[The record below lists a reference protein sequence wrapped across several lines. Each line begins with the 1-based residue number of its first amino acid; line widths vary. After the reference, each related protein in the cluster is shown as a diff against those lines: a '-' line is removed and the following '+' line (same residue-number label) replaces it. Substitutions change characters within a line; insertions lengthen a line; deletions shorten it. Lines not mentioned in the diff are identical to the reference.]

1 MPDTGRIKTI
11 TRLITLEEAARRLG
25 IKPRTLLRY
34 AKSGKIRAKLFVV
47 DNGEHMM
54 LVELEEM
61 SGEKPRRENF
71 AHLEGRGVSI
81 SQAAERYGI
90 PFSTLQR
97 WVQRGWIRIIREGGR
112 GKPYELNEADIA
124 YLAAIFKRIEG
135 TRRGKRWKPKDL

>member
-1 MPDTGRIKTI
+1 MI